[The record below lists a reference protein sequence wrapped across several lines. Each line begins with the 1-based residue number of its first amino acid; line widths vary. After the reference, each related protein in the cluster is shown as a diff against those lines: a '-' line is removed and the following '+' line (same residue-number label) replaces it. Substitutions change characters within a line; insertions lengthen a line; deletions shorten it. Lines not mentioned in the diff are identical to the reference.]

1 MADFEDF
8 KVVDADY
15 LTRSHVNDAAIAALQ
30 AGELEGIRT
39 GSTALD
45 NRLTLIGLMA
55 DENNLAAKT
64 VRQLGETPERLRFG
78 ARALMQTSVMLDE
91 SQPSSETQLPV
102 AEEVR
107 QLCRLA
113 VDEAA
118 RLQPFTT
125 IGPEHLLLAM
135 VREDE
140 HSAGRLLRQAGLTL
154 ERTRRALRVVL
165 GWPSS

>member
-1 MADFEDF
+1 MTDFEDF
-8 KVVDADY
+8 TVVDADY
-15 LTRSHVNDAAIAALQ
+15 LTRSHLNDAAIAALQ
-30 AGELEGIRT
+30 AGEVEGVRT
-39 GSTALD
+39 GSNALD
-45 NRLTLIGLMA
+45 GRLALIGLMA
-55 DENNLAAKT
+55 DDNNLAAKT

-78 ARALMQTSVMLDE
+78 ARALMQTSVVSDE
-91 SQPSSETQLPV
+91 SQPMPETKLPV

-118 RLQPFTT
+118 RLGPITT

-135 VREDE
+135 VRDDE
-140 HSAGRLLRQAGLTL
+140 HSAGRLLKQAGLTL

-165 GWPSS
+165 GWPA